1 VFNFLGYKRNANQ
14 SPTKISP
21 PPVAM
26 AIFKSKTATNAG
38 DDVVKQ
44 EPYTLLVE

>member
-1 VFNFLGYKRNANQ
+1 
-14 SPTKISP
+14 
-21 PPVAM
+21 M

-44 EPYTLLVE
+44 EPYTLLVECKLVQP